1 MTIYE
6 WMNDLIGECEIPL
19 WKFLRITHY
28 YTERVGIYVIS
39 GDDWQKGD
47 HDFWLTEDVFKGIRQ
62 GKPQTELERLL
73 KYYANVPVWN
83 VCAEWKHTD
92 LAATGNGRGAVVCL
106 TARCHMKDIREA
118 LAQEKADR
126 RREQKRAYK
135 EKRRAKREAQ
145 S

>member
-1 MTIYE
+1 MTINE
-6 WMNDLIGECEIPL
+6 WQNDLIGECEIPL

-28 YTERVGIYVIS
+28 YTERVGIYVVS

-62 GKPQTELERLL
+62 GQYVAELERLL
-73 KYYANVPVWN
+73 KYYADVPVWN

-92 LAATGNGRGAVVCL
+92 LTGSGNGRGAVVCL
-106 TARCHMKDIREA
+106 TARCYMKDI
-118 LAQEKADR
+118 
-126 RREQKRAYK
+126 
-135 EKRRAKREAQ
+135 